1 MSSSSAN
8 DKPAWTDD
16 HDDEQDLPEFMKES
30 AVTPSWAQ
38 VEDETKEVPATRK
51 RDRDLDD
58 ILTSSAPLLTSIHQA
73 KLKVAPSILS
83 TFKVSGVAMSVQ
95 WHPNGRLAVVGAGTS
110 AQVFHSSGQHTE
122 RVAEYQVS
130 AKGER
135 DRPVQELVVGPSGED
150 VAARTQQTY
159 FPSLVNLTTG
169 QVLGLKFLDMREAS
183 PHRHAQMTM
192 AARGKR
198 FDDFYTHLTRP
209 SAMPTTHGSFIGP
222 DAIAVAAGRSIT
234 MGALATGSITHK
246 ITTKDEVKAFRFN
259 NANPDELFV
268 ASKTKVVVYDV
279 RRTAEA
285 VREIV
290 DKGTVDISSMALGPK
305 GSVLTGTESGIV
317 NLFERGVTKQ
327 PTRVFKNLSTNISGG
342 AFNDDATLV
351 TFWSKDQKNGIR
363 LAVRQAATDDWVV
376 SAFPPATS
384 RHTFIHSVAF
394 CAQQSLL
401 SLGESGKVTNYA
413 L

>member
-1 MSSSSAN
+1 MSSP
-8 DKPAWTDD
+8 KPAWTDD

-30 AVTPSWAQ
+30 AVTPSWAKGA
-38 VEDETKEVPATRK
+38 DETAEASGAPTRGK
-51 RDRDLDD
+51 RERNELDD

-73 KLKVAPSILS
+73 KHQIAPAVVS
-83 TFKVSGVAMSVQ
+83 TFKVSGLVTSIE
-95 WHPNGRLAVVGAGTS
+95 WHPNGRLAVVGAGTA

-122 RVAEYQVS
+122 SVAIYQV
-130 AKGER
+130 APKGER
-135 DRPVQELVVGPSGED
+135 ERPVQQLAVSPNGED
-150 VAARTQQTY
+150 VAVRTQQTY

-169 QVLGLKFLDMREAS
+169 QVLGLKFLDMREAT
-183 PHRHAQMTM
+183 PHRHSQMTM

-198 FDDFYTHLTRP
+198 FDDFYTNLCRP
-209 SAMPTTHGSFIGP
+209 SPMPTHHSSFVGP
-222 DAIAVAAGRSIT
+222 DAIAVAAGRTIAV
-234 MGALATGSITHK
+234 GALASGSITHR
-246 ITTKDEVKAFRFN
+246 ITTKDEVRAFRFN
-259 NANPDELFV
+259 PATPDELFV
-268 ASKTKVVVYDV
+268 ASKTKVVVYDI

-290 DKGTVDISSMALGPK
+290 DKGTVDISSMSLGPK

-327 PTRVFKNLSTNISGG
+327 PTRVFKNLSTNITGG
-342 AFNDDATLV
+342 AFNEDATLLA
-351 TFWSKDQKNGIR
+351 FWSKDQKNGIR
-363 LAVRQAATDDWVV
+363 LAMKDSSSDDWVV
-376 SAFPPATS
+376 RPFPPATS
-384 RHTFIHSVAF
+384 RHAFIHCVSF